1 MGIAFF
7 SESDFDVTEMQ
18 GLGSGLTRV
27 ARMEGYK
34 LAHVSYVFCGDAYL
48 LDLNKRYLN
57 HDFYTDVIAFDYS
70 SGKGLQA
77 DIFVSVE
84 RVGENAKAYGV
95 SFSAELCRVA
105 VHGLLH
111 LMGYGDQG
119 DWDAQVMRAKEDFY
133 IDSLRDRCST

>member
-18 GLGSGLTRV
+18 GLGGGLTRV

-70 SGKGLQA
+70 SGKGLHQKCDRLEQHQQGHLA
-77 DIFVSVE
+77 LVS
-84 RVGENAKAYGV
+84 AC
-95 SFSAELCRVA
+95 FSSTK
-105 VHGLLH
+105 GLL
-111 LMGYGDQG
+111 LLYD
-119 DWDAQVMRAKEDFY
+119 VM
-133 IDSLRDRCST
+133 DSVCS